1 MSRVVT
7 YLTLPASDV
16 NDHERMS
23 RGMLLIVQMLIRGF
37 DAAAFRGGENVSIQM
52 DYALESP
59 DLIPAGACRQFE
71 IETGEE
77 ENGMPGYCVSAE
89 QISINREDP

>member
-7 YLTLPASDV
+7 YLTTSASDV
-16 NDHERMS
+16 NEHIRMS
-23 RGMLLIVQMLIRGF
+23 RGMLLMMDMLLRGF

-59 DLIPAGACRQFE
+59 DEMPAGACQQNE
-71 IETGEE
+71 IDTGDED
-77 ENGMPGYCVSAE
+77 NGMPGYCVFAS
-89 QISINREDP
+89 QISIRREE